1 MERSFAREVE
11 MLRRGD
17 GEYFEGEGILAITK
31 ALLQSGV
38 SYVGGYQ
45 GAPVSHLMDVL
56 TSDSKGLMS
65 ELGVHAEVCANEAAA
80 CAMLAASVNYP
91 IRGAVTWKST
101 VGTNVASDAL
111 SNIASVGVKGGALII
126 LGEDYGEG
134 SSIIQERSHAFAMKC
149 SVWLMDPRVD
159 HPRIVELVEKAFE
172 LSEVSNSPVMMEFRI
187 RACHVTG
194 RFATKDNRKP
204 RYSMNDPIPMPDN
217 SLDRIALPPA
227 TYMQERMKVEKR
239 FPAAID
245 FIRENRL
252 NEVFEGDCDD
262 VGIIC
267 QGGLYNSVIRGLQ
280 QLGLADPFGASRI
293 PIYCMN
299 VTYPMIPD
307 EVVAFCAGKHSVAV
321 VEEGFPDYLEQA
333 LNATLRKADLN
344 TTVVGKGVFPKA
356 GEYQSE
362 VMIRGLAG
370 FIEGSA
376 PKRIDLSAVAT
387 VIKSIDDNKA
397 LAADLL
403 GSPVPPRPPG
413 FCTGCPERPVFS
425 ALKLVQQDPE
435 IGKMHISAD
444 IGCHTFA
451 ALPPFNLGNT
461 VTGYG
466 LGLASS
472 AGVKDSMKG
481 HTISIMGD
489 GGFWHNG
496 LSTGITGAVFN
507 KHDNLLIV
515 MANGYSSATGQQ
527 QLPSSTAGGARPPDT
542 VIPIESA
549 LKGVGVKWI
558 RKQYTY
564 QVGKMRTLIKEAL
577 TSPEKGLK
585 VIIAEAECQIAKQR
599 REKPVVAKALRSG
612 KRVVRTRFGVDEDT
626 CTGDHS
632 CIRLSGCPSL
642 SVKPNPDPLR
652 KDPVAAVLNSCV
664 GCGLC
669 GEVSDAAVLCPSFF
683 KADIVQNPS
692 VVDTLLHRIRT
703 AVIGLLQGR
712 NEKAPAEEAG
722 MPGSMPAGV
731 GVAAE

>member
-1 MERSFAREVE
+1 MERSFAREVD

-56 TSDSKGLMS
+56 TSDSKGLMA
-65 ELGVHAEVCANEAAA
+65 ELGVHTEVCANEAAA

-111 SNIASVGVKGGALII
+111 SNVASVGVTGGALIV

-134 SSIIQERSHAFAMKC
+134 SSIIQERSHAFAMKS
-149 SVWLMDPRVD
+149 SVWLVDPRVD
-159 HPRIVELVEKAFE
+159 HPRIVELVEKSFE
-172 LSEVSNSPVMMEFRI
+172 LSEETNTPVMMEFRI

-194 RFATKDNRKP
+194 RFATKDNKKAAF
-204 RYSMNDPIPMPDN
+204 SMNDRIPEPSFD
-217 SLDRIALPPA
+217 LDKIALPPS
-227 TYMQERMKVEKR
+227 TYMQEKMKVDKR
-239 FPAAID
+239 FPAAIN
-245 FIRENRL
+245 FIRDNGM
-252 NEVFEGDCDD
+252 NEFFDGECDD

-280 QLGLADPFGASRI
+280 QLGLADPFGTSRI

-299 VTYPMIPD
+299 VTYPMVPE
-307 EVVAFCAGKHSVAV
+307 EVVRFCAGKRSVCM
-321 VEEGFPDYLEQA
+321 VEEGFPEYLEQA
-333 LNATLRKADLN
+333 LNATLRKADVN
-344 TTVVGKGVFPKA
+344 TTVVGKDVFPKA

-362 VMIRGLAG
+362 VMLNGLAK
-370 FIEGSA
+370 FIEGA
-376 PKRIDLSAVAT
+376 VPKGIDLGQVAAVTKAVANT
-387 VIKSIDDNKA
+387 KA
-397 LAADLL
+397 MAAELL
-403 GSPVPPRPPG
+403 GAPIPKRPPG

-425 ALKLVQQDPE
+425 AIKLAERDPAV
-435 IGKMHISAD
+435 GKMHISAD
-444 IGCHTFA
+444 IGCHTFST
-451 ALPPFNLGNT
+451 LPPFNLGNT

-472 AGVKDSMKG
+472 AGVKDALKG
-481 HTISIMGD
+481 PTISIMGD

-507 KHDNLLIV
+507 NHNNLLIV

-527 QLPSSTAGGARPPDT
+527 YLPSSTAGGNRPPDT
-542 VIPIESA
+542 VVPIENA
-549 LKGVGVKWI
+549 LRGVGVKWI

-564 QVGKMRTLIKEAL
+564 HVGTMRNLIKEAL
-577 TSPEKGLK
+577 TSTDKGLK

-599 REKPVVAKALRSG
+599 REKPIAARALKAG
-612 KRVVRTRFGVDEDT
+612 KRVIRTRFGVDEDT

-642 SVKPNPDPLR
+642 SVKPNPDILR
-652 KDPVAAVLNSCV
+652 KDPVASVLNSCV

-669 GEVSDAAVLCPSFF
+669 GEVSDAAVLCPSFYR
-683 KADIVQNPS
+683 ADIVQNPTAIDRTLDAIRRS
-692 VVDTLLHRIRT
+692 VIR
-703 AVIGLLQGR
+703 LFQGKV
-712 NEKAPAEEAG
+712 EAEAPLAAESASG
-722 MPGSMPAGV
+722 AQIK
-731 GVAAE
+731 VAAE

>member
-1 MERSFAREVE
+1 MERTFAREVE

-56 TSDSKGLMS
+56 TSDSKGLMA
-65 ELGVHAEVCANEAAA
+65 ELGVHTEVCANEAAA

-111 SNIASVGVKGGALII
+111 SNVASAGVIGGSLIV

-149 SVWLMDPRVD
+149 SVWLVDPRVN
-159 HPRIVELVEKAFE
+159 HPRVVELVEKSFE
-172 LSEVSNSPVMMEFRI
+172 LSEASNTPVMMEFRI

-194 RFATKDNRKP
+194 RFATKDNKKP
-204 RYSMNDPIPMPDN
+204 KFSMNDPIPEPEYN
-217 SLDRIALPPA
+217 LDRIALPPS
-227 TYMQERMKVEKR
+227 TYLQEKMKVEQR
-239 FPAAID
+239 FPAAIQ
-245 FIRENRL
+245 FIQENGM
-252 NEVFEGDCDD
+252 NEFFDGDCDD

-267 QGGLYNSVIRGLQ
+267 QGGLYNAVIRGLQ
-280 QLGLADPFGASRI
+280 QLGLADPFGKTRI

-307 EVVAFCAGKHSVAV
+307 EIKRFCANKRSVCI

-344 TTVVGKGVFPKA
+344 TTVVGKDVFPKA

-362 VMIRGLAG
+362 VMMNGLAK
-370 FIEGSA
+370 FIEGA
-376 PKRIDLSAVAT
+376 VPKGIDLGQVAT
-387 VIKSIDDNKA
+387 ATKSVADTKA
-397 LAADLL
+397 FAAELL
-403 GSPVPPRPPG
+403 GAPIPKRPPG

-435 IGKMHISAD
+435 IGKMHVSAD
-444 IGCHTFA
+444 IGCHTFST
-451 ALPPFNLGNT
+451 LPPFNIGNT

-472 AGVKDSMKG
+472 AGVKDSLKG

-507 KHDNLLIV
+507 EHDNLLIV

-527 QLPSSTAGGARPPDT
+527 QLPSSTAGGLRPADT
-542 VIPIESA
+542 VVPIENA
-549 LKGVGVKWI
+549 LKGVGVKWVK
-558 RKQYTY
+558 KQYTY
-564 QVGKMRTLIKEAL
+564 KVGKMRKLIKQAL
-577 TSPEKGLK
+577 TSSEKGLK

-599 REKPVVAKALRSG
+599 REKPVSTRLLKSG
-612 KRVVRTRFGVDEDT
+612 KRIVRTRFGVDEDT

-652 KDPVAAVLNSCV
+652 KDPVASVLNSCV

-669 GEVSDAAVLCPSFF
+669 GEVSDAAVLCPSFY
-683 KADIVQNPS
+683 KAEIIQNPRLIDR
-692 VVDTLLHRIRT
+692 VAHKIRT
-703 AVIGLLQGR
+703 SVILKFLGKTEASEF
-712 NEKAPAEEAG
+712 NDEEASRIG
-722 MPGSMPAGV
+722 TKM
-731 GVAAE
+731 AAE

>member
-1 MERSFAREVE
+1 MERTFAREVE

-17 GEYFEGEGILAITK
+17 REYFEGEGILAITK

-56 TSDSKGLMS
+56 TSDSKGLMA
-65 ELGVHAEVCANEAAA
+65 ELGVHTEVCANEAAA

-91 IRGAVTWKST
+91 LRGAVTWKST

-111 SNIASVGVKGGALII
+111 SNIASVGVIGGSLII

-149 SVWLMDPRVD
+149 SVWLVDPRVN
-159 HPRIVELVEKAFE
+159 HPRIVELVEKSFE
-172 LSEVSNSPVMMEFRI
+172 LSEISHTPVMMEFRI

-194 RFATKDNRKP
+194 RFATKDNKKP
-204 RYSMNDPIPMPDN
+204 RYSMNDKIPEPEYN
-217 SLDRIALPPA
+217 LDRIALPPS
-227 TYMQERMKVEKR
+227 TYLQEKLKIDER
-239 FPAAID
+239 FPAAIK
-245 FIRENRL
+245 FIRENGL
-252 NEVFEGDCDD
+252 NEFFDGDCDD

-280 QLGLADPFGASRI
+280 QLGLADPFGNSRI

-299 VTYPMIPD
+299 VTYPMVPE
-307 EVVAFCAGKHSVAV
+307 EVTDFCAGKRSVCI
-321 VEEGFPDYLEQA
+321 VEEGFPEYLEQA

-344 TTVVGKGVFPKA
+344 TTIVGKDVFPRA

-362 VMIRGLAG
+362 VMMNGLAR
-370 FIEGSA
+370 FIEGA
-376 PKRIDLSAVAT
+376 VPKGVDLAQVSAVTKA
-387 VIKSIDDNKA
+387 VSDNKA
-397 LAADLL
+397 LAAELL
-403 GSPVPPRPPG
+403 GSPIPKRPPG

-425 ALKLVQQDPE
+425 ALKLAQLDPE

-444 IGCHTFA
+444 IGCHTFST
-451 ALPPFNLGNT
+451 LPPFSMGNT

-472 AGVKDSMKG
+472 AGVKDSMAR

-496 LSTGITGAVFN
+496 LSTGVSGAVYN
-507 KHDNLLIV
+507 KHDNLLII

-527 QLPSSTAGGARPPDT
+527 QLPSSTAGGLRMADT
-542 VIPIESA
+542 VVPIENA
-549 LKGVGVKWI
+549 LRGVGVKWI
-558 RKQYTY
+558 KKQYTY
-564 QVGKMRTLIKEAL
+564 KVGTMRNLIKEAL
-577 TSPEKGLK
+577 TSTEKGLK

-599 REKPVVAKALRSG
+599 REKPQIAGLLRSG

-652 KDPVAAVLNSCV
+652 KDPVASVLNSCV

-683 KADIVQNPS
+683 QAEIIQNPKMI
-692 VVDTLLHRIRT
+692 DRLLHKIRS
-703 AVIGLLQGR
+703 AFIGALQGKQ
-712 NEKAPAEEAG
+712 EAEDIPAP
-722 MPGSMPAGV
+722 PRDTSNDIR
-731 GVAAE
+731 VAAE

>member
-1 MERSFAREVE
+1 MERTFAREVA

-56 TSDSKGLMS
+56 TSDSKGLMA
-65 ELGVHAEVCANEAAA
+65 ELGVHTEVCANEAAA

-111 SNIASVGVKGGALII
+111 SNIASVGVIGGSLIV

-149 SVWLMDPRVD
+149 SVWLVDPRVN
-159 HPRIVELVEKAFE
+159 HPRIVDLVEKSFE
-172 LSEVSNSPVMMEFRI
+172 LSEASNTPVMMEFRI

-194 RFATKDNRKP
+194 RFATKDNKKP
-204 RYSMNDPIPMPDN
+204 EFSMNDPIPEPSYN
-217 SLDRIALPPA
+217 LDRIALPPS
-227 TYMQERMKVEKR
+227 TYLQEKMKVEQR
-239 FPAAID
+239 FPAAIK
-245 FIRENRL
+245 FIRDNGM
-252 NEVFEGDCDD
+252 NEFFDGDCDD

-280 QLGLADPFGASRI
+280 QLGLADPFGKSRI

-299 VTYPMIPD
+299 VTYPMVPE
-307 EVVAFCAGKHSVAV
+307 EVTEFCADKRSVCI

-344 TTVVGKGVFPKA
+344 TAIVGKDVFPKA

-362 VMIRGLAG
+362 VMMNGLAK
-370 FIEGSA
+370 FVEGA
-376 PKRIDLSAVAT
+376 VPKGIDLAPIAAVTEAVA
-387 VIKSIDDNKA
+387 DNKA
-397 LAADLL
+397 YAAELL
-403 GSPVPPRPPG
+403 GAPIPKRPPG

-435 IGKMHISAD
+435 VGKMHISAD
-444 IGCHTFA
+444 IGCHTFS
-451 ALPPFNLGNT
+451 ALPPFNMGNT

-507 KHDNLLIV
+507 EHDNLLIV

-527 QLPSSTAGGARPPDT
+527 QLPSSTAGGLRPPDT
-542 VIPIESA
+542 VVPIENA

-558 RKQYTY
+558 KKQYTY
-564 QVGKMRTLIKEAL
+564 KVGKMRNLVKEAL
-577 TSPEKGLK
+577 TSSEKGLK

-599 REKPVVAKALRSG
+599 REKPIAAKLLKSG

-652 KDPVAAVLNSCV
+652 KDPVASVLNSCV

-683 KADIVQNPS
+683 QADIVQNPTAL
-692 VVDTLLHRIRT
+692 DRFAHKFRT
-703 AVIGLLQGR
+703 AVIGMLQG
-712 NEKAPAEEAG
+712 KSDAPE
-722 MPGSMPAGV
+722 PAQTQDGEPDIK
-731 GVAAE
+731 VAAE

>member
-1 MERSFAREVE
+1 MERTFAREVE

-56 TSDSKGLMS
+56 TSDSKGLMA
-65 ELGVHAEVCANEAAA
+65 ELGVHTEVCANEAAA

-111 SNIASVGVKGGALII
+111 SNVASAGVIGGSLIV

-149 SVWLMDPRVD
+149 SVWLVDPRVN
-159 HPRIVELVEKAFE
+159 HPRVVELVEKSFE
-172 LSEVSNSPVMMEFRI
+172 LSEASNTPVMMEFRI

-194 RFATKDNRKP
+194 RFATKDNKKP
-204 RYSMNDPIPMPDN
+204 KFSMNDPIPEPEYN
-217 SLDRIALPPA
+217 LDRIALPPS
-227 TYMQERMKVEKR
+227 TYLQEKMKVEQR
-239 FPAAID
+239 FPAAIQ
-245 FIRENRL
+245 FIQENGM
-252 NEVFEGDCDD
+252 NEFFDGDCDD

-267 QGGLYNSVIRGLQ
+267 QGGLYNAVIRGLQ
-280 QLGLADPFGASRI
+280 QLGLADPFGKTRI

-307 EVVAFCAGKHSVAV
+307 EIKRFCANKRSVCI

-344 TTVVGKGVFPKA
+344 TTVVGKDVFPKA

-362 VMIRGLAG
+362 VMMNGLAK
-370 FIEGSA
+370 FIEGA
-376 PKRIDLSAVAT
+376 VPKGIDLGPVAT
-387 VIKSIDDNKA
+387 ATKSVADTKA
-397 LAADLL
+397 FAAELL
-403 GSPVPPRPPG
+403 GAPIPKRPPG

-435 IGKMHISAD
+435 IGKMHVSAD
-444 IGCHTFA
+444 IGCHTFST
-451 ALPPFNLGNT
+451 LPPFNIGNT

-472 AGVKDSMKG
+472 AGVKDSLKG

-507 KHDNLLIV
+507 EHDNLLIV

-527 QLPSSTAGGARPPDT
+527 QLPSSTAGGLRPADT
-542 VIPIESA
+542 VVPIENA
-549 LKGVGVKWI
+549 LKGVGVKWVK
-558 RKQYTY
+558 KQYTY
-564 QVGKMRTLIKEAL
+564 KVGKMRKLIKQAL
-577 TSPEKGLK
+577 TSSEKGLK

-599 REKPVVAKALRSG
+599 REKPVSTRLLKSG
-612 KRVVRTRFGVDEDT
+612 KRIVRTRFGVDEDT

-652 KDPVAAVLNSCV
+652 KDPVASVLNSCV

-669 GEVSDAAVLCPSFF
+669 GEVSDAAVLCPSFY
-683 KADIVQNPS
+683 KAEIIQNPRLI
-692 VVDTLLHRIRT
+692 DRIAHKIRT
-703 AVIGLLQGR
+703 SVILKFSGKTETSEF
-712 NEKAPAEEAG
+712 NDEEVSRIG
-722 MPGSMPAGV
+722 TKM
-731 GVAAE
+731 AAE

>member
-1 MERSFAREVE
+1 MERTFARDVE

-17 GEYFEGEGILAITK
+17 GEYVEGEGILAITK

-56 TSDSKGLMS
+56 TSDSKGLMA
-65 ELGVHAEVCANEAAA
+65 ELGVHTEVCANEAAA

-111 SNIASVGVKGGALII
+111 SNVASAGVIGGSLIV

-149 SVWLMDPRVD
+149 SVWLVDPRVN
-159 HPRIVELVEKAFE
+159 HPRVVELVEKSFE
-172 LSEVSNSPVMMEFRI
+172 LSEASNTPVMMEFRI

-194 RFATKDNRKP
+194 RFATKDNKKP
-204 RYSMNDPIPMPDN
+204 KFSMNDPIPEPEYN
-217 SLDRIALPPA
+217 LDRIALPPS
-227 TYMQERMKVEKR
+227 TYLQEKMKVEQR
-239 FPAAID
+239 FPAAIQ
-245 FIRENRL
+245 FIQENGM
-252 NEVFEGDCDD
+252 NEFFDGDCDD

-267 QGGLYNSVIRGLQ
+267 QGGLYNAVIRGLQ
-280 QLGLADPFGASRI
+280 QLGLADPFGKTRI

-307 EVVAFCAGKHSVAV
+307 EIKHFCANKRSVCI

-344 TTVVGKGVFPKA
+344 TTVVGKDVFPKA

-362 VMIRGLAG
+362 VMMNGLAK
-370 FIEGSA
+370 FIEGA
-376 PKRIDLSAVAT
+376 VPKGIDLGPVAT
-387 VIKSIDDNKA
+387 ATKSVADTKA
-397 LAADLL
+397 FAAELL
-403 GSPVPPRPPG
+403 GAPIPKRPPG

-435 IGKMHISAD
+435 IGKMHVSAD
-444 IGCHTFA
+444 IGCHTFST
-451 ALPPFNLGNT
+451 LPPFNIGNT

-472 AGVKDSMKG
+472 AGVKDSLKG

-507 KHDNLLIV
+507 EHDNLLIV

-527 QLPSSTAGGARPPDT
+527 QLPSSTAGGLRPADT
-542 VIPIESA
+542 VVPIENA
-549 LKGVGVKWI
+549 LKGVGVKWVK
-558 RKQYTY
+558 KQYTY
-564 QVGKMRTLIKEAL
+564 KVGKMRKLIKQAL
-577 TSPEKGLK
+577 TSSEKGLK

-599 REKPVVAKALRSG
+599 REKPVSTRLLKSG
-612 KRVVRTRFGVDEDT
+612 KRIVRTRFGVDEDT

-652 KDPVAAVLNSCV
+652 KDPVASVLNSCV

-669 GEVSDAAVLCPSFF
+669 GEVSDAAVLCPSFY
-683 KADIVQNPS
+683 KAEIIQNPRLIDR
-692 VVDTLLHRIRT
+692 VAHKIRT
-703 AVIGLLQGR
+703 SVILKFLGKTETSEF
-712 NEKAPAEEAG
+712 NDEEASRIG
-722 MPGSMPAGV
+722 TKM
-731 GVAAE
+731 AAE

>member
-1 MERSFAREVE
+1 MERTFAREVE

-17 GEYFEGEGILAITK
+17 GEHFEGEGILAITK

-56 TSDSKGLMS
+56 TSDSKGLMA
-65 ELGVHAEVCANEAAA
+65 ELGIHTEVCANEAAA

-111 SNIASVGVKGGALII
+111 SNIASVGVIGGSLIV

-149 SVWLMDPRVD
+149 SVWLVDPRVN
-159 HPRIVELVEKAFE
+159 HPRIVDLVEKSFE
-172 LSEVSNSPVMMEFRI
+172 LSEISNTPVMMEFRI

-194 RFATKDNRKP
+194 RFATKDNKKP
-204 RYSMNDPIPMPDN
+204 RYSMNDKIPEPEYN
-217 SLDRIALPPA
+217 LDRIALPPS
-227 TYMQERMKVEKR
+227 TYLQEKMKIEQR
-239 FPAAID
+239 FPAAIK
-245 FIRENRL
+245 FIKENGL
-252 NEVFEGDCDD
+252 NEFFDGDCED

-280 QLGLADPFGASRI
+280 QLGLADPFGNSRI

-299 VTYPMIPD
+299 VTYPMVPE
-307 EVVAFCAGKHSVAV
+307 EVTEFCAGKRSVCI

-333 LNATLRKADLN
+333 LNAMLRKADLN
-344 TTVVGKGVFPKA
+344 TTIVGKDVFPKA

-362 VMIRGLAG
+362 VMMNGLAKFVEG
-370 FIEGSA
+370 AVPKGIELGPIA
-376 PKRIDLSAVAT
+376 AITKAVA
-387 VIKSIDDNKA
+387 DNKE
-397 LAADLL
+397 LAAELL
-403 GSPVPPRPPG
+403 GAPIPKRPPG
-413 FCTGCPERPVFS
+413 FCTGCPERPVFT
-425 ALKLVQQDPE
+425 ALKLAQLDPE
-435 IGKMHISAD
+435 IGNMHISAD
-444 IGCHTFA
+444 IGCHTFST
-451 ALPPFNLGNT
+451 LPPFNMGNT

-472 AGVKDSMKG
+472 AGVKDSMAR

-496 LSTGITGAVFN
+496 LSTGISGAVYN
-507 KHDNLLIV
+507 KHDNLLII

-527 QLPSSTAGGARPPDT
+527 HLPSTTAGGIRPPDT
-542 VIPIESA
+542 VVPMENA

-564 QVGKMRTLIKEAL
+564 QVSTMRNLIKEAL
-577 TSPEKGLK
+577 TSSEKGLK

-599 REKPVVAKALRSG
+599 REKPRIAKLLKSG
-612 KRVVRTRFGVDEDT
+612 KRVIRTRFGVDEDT

-652 KDPVAAVLNSCV
+652 KDPVASVLNSCV

-683 KADIVQNPS
+683 QAEIVQNPNVLDRVAHKFRS
-692 VVDTLLHRIRT
+692 
-703 AVIGLLQGR
+703 AVIGMLQG
-712 NEKAPAEEAG
+712 NQETADLPAPQQDTTDDIR
-722 MPGSMPAGV
+722 
-731 GVAAE
+731 VAAE

>member
-1 MERSFAREVE
+1 MERTFAREVE

-56 TSDSKGLMS
+56 TSDSKGLMA
-65 ELGVHAEVCANEAAA
+65 ELGVHTEVCANEAAA

-111 SNIASVGVKGGALII
+111 SNVASAGVIGGSLIV

-149 SVWLMDPRVD
+149 SVWLVDPRVN
-159 HPRIVELVEKAFE
+159 HPRVVELVEKSFE
-172 LSEVSNSPVMMEFRI
+172 LSEASNTPVMMEFRI

-194 RFATKDNRKP
+194 RFATKNNKKP
-204 RYSMNDPIPMPDN
+204 KFSMNDPIPEPEYN
-217 SLDRIALPPA
+217 LDRIALPPS
-227 TYMQERMKVEKR
+227 TYLQEKMKVEQR
-239 FPAAID
+239 FPAAIQ
-245 FIRENRL
+245 FIQENGM
-252 NEVFEGDCDD
+252 NEFFDGDCDD

-267 QGGLYNSVIRGLQ
+267 QGGLYNAVIRGLQ
-280 QLGLADPFGASRI
+280 QLGLADPFGKTRI

-307 EVVAFCAGKHSVAV
+307 EIKRFCANKRSVCI

-344 TTVVGKGVFPKA
+344 TTVVGKDVFPKA

-362 VMIRGLAG
+362 VMMNGLAK
-370 FIEGSA
+370 FIEGA
-376 PKRIDLSAVAT
+376 VPKGIDLGPVAT
-387 VIKSIDDNKA
+387 ATKSVADTKA
-397 LAADLL
+397 FAAELL
-403 GSPVPPRPPG
+403 GAPIPKRPPG

-435 IGKMHISAD
+435 IGKMHVSAD
-444 IGCHTFA
+444 IGCHTFST
-451 ALPPFNLGNT
+451 LPPFNIGNT

-472 AGVKDSMKG
+472 AGVKDSLKG

-507 KHDNLLIV
+507 EHDNLLIV

-527 QLPSSTAGGARPPDT
+527 QLPSSTAGGLRPADT
-542 VIPIESA
+542 VVPIENA
-549 LKGVGVKWI
+549 LKGVGVKWVK
-558 RKQYTY
+558 KQYTY
-564 QVGKMRTLIKEAL
+564 KVGKMRKLIKQAL
-577 TSPEKGLK
+577 TSSEKGLK

-599 REKPVVAKALRSG
+599 REKPVSTRLLKSG
-612 KRVVRTRFGVDEDT
+612 KRIVRTRFGVDEDT

-652 KDPVAAVLNSCV
+652 KDPVASVLNSCV

-669 GEVSDAAVLCPSFF
+669 GEVSDAAVLCPSFY
-683 KADIVQNPS
+683 KAEIIQNPRLIDR
-692 VVDTLLHRIRT
+692 VAHKIRT
-703 AVIGLLQGR
+703 SVILKFLGKTETSEF
-712 NEKAPAEEAG
+712 NDEEASRIG
-722 MPGSMPAGV
+722 TKM
-731 GVAAE
+731 AAE

>member
-1 MERSFAREVE
+1 MERTFTKEVE
-11 MLRRGD
+11 LLRRGD
-17 GEYFEGEGILAITK
+17 GEHFEGEGILAITK
-31 ALLQSGV
+31 ALLQAGV

-45 GAPVSHLMDVL
+45 GAPISHLMDVL
-56 TSDSKGLMS
+56 TSDSKGLMA
-65 ELGVHAEVCANEAAA
+65 ELGVHTEVCANEAAA

-111 SNIASVGVKGGALII
+111 SNVASSGVMGGALIV

-149 SVWLMDPRVD
+149 SVWLVDPRVN
-159 HPRIVELVEKAFE
+159 HPRIVELVEKSFE
-172 LSEVSNSPVMMEFRI
+172 LSEASNTPVMMEFRI

-194 RFATKDNRKP
+194 RFKTKNNKKP
-204 RYSMNDPIPMPDN
+204 KYSMNDPIPEPDYN
-217 SLDRIALPPA
+217 LDRIALPPS
-227 TYMQERMKVEKR
+227 TYLQERMKVEKR
-239 FPAAID
+239 FPAAIE
-245 FIRENRL
+245 FIRDNHL
-252 NEVFEGDCDD
+252 NEFFPGDCDD
-262 VGIIC
+262 IGIIC

-280 QLGLADPFGASRI
+280 QLSLADPFGNSRI

-299 VTYPMIPD
+299 VTYPMVPE
-307 EVVAFCAGKHSVAV
+307 EVSQFCAGKRAV
-321 VEEGFPDYLEQA
+321 CIVEEGFPDYLEQA
-333 LNATLRKADLN
+333 LNATLRKVDLN
-344 TTVVGKGVFPKA
+344 TTVVGKDVFPKA

-362 VMIRGLAG
+362 VMMNGLAK
-370 FIEGSA
+370 FVEGTA
-376 PKRIDLSAVAT
+376 PKDIDLIPVTSATKAVA
-387 VIKSIDDNKA
+387 DNKA
-397 LAADLL
+397 LAAELL
-403 GSPVPPRPPG
+403 GSPIPKRPPG

-425 ALKLVQQDPE
+425 ALKLVQRDPE

-444 IGCHTFA
+444 IGCHTFST
-451 ALPPFNLGNT
+451 LPPFNMGNT

-472 AGVKDSMKG
+472 AGVKDTMKG

-496 LSTGITGAVFN
+496 LATGIAGAVYN

-527 QLPSSTAGGARPPDT
+527 HLPSTTAGGLRPPDT
-542 VIPIESA
+542 VVPIESA

-558 RKQYTY
+558 KKQYTY
-564 QVGKMRTLIKEAL
+564 QVGKMRNLIKEAL
-577 TSPEKGLK
+577 TSGEKGLK

-599 REKPVVAKALRSG
+599 REKQVVSKMLKSG
-612 KRVVRTRFGVDEDT
+612 KRVIRTRFGVDEDT

-652 KDPVAAVLNSCV
+652 KDPVASVLNSCV

-669 GEVSDAAVLCPSFF
+669 GEVSDAAVLCPSFYQ
-683 KADIVQNPS
+683 AEIIQNPGLLDR
-692 VVDTLLHRIRT
+692 VLHRFRT
-703 AVIGLLQGR
+703 AVIGMLQGGT
-712 NEKAPAEEAG
+712 EALTDKSG
-722 MPGSMPAGV
+722 SEIMPEDNRI
-731 GVAAE
+731 AAE

>member
-1 MERSFAREVE
+1 MERTFAREVE

-56 TSDSKGLMS
+56 TSDSKGLMA
-65 ELGVHAEVCANEAAA
+65 ELGVHTEVCANEAAA

-101 VGTNVASDAL
+101 VGTNVASDSL
-111 SNIASVGVKGGALII
+111 SNVASAGVIGGSLIV

-149 SVWLMDPRVD
+149 SVWLVDPRVN
-159 HPRIVELVEKAFE
+159 HPRVVELVEKSFE
-172 LSEVSNSPVMMEFRI
+172 LSEASNTPVMMEFRI

-194 RFATKDNRKP
+194 RFATKNNKKP
-204 RYSMNDPIPMPDN
+204 KFSMNDPIPEPEYN
-217 SLDRIALPPA
+217 LDRIALPPS
-227 TYMQERMKVEKR
+227 TYLQEKMKVEQR
-239 FPAAID
+239 FPAAIQ
-245 FIRENRL
+245 FIQENGM
-252 NEVFEGDCDD
+252 NEFFDGDCDD

-267 QGGLYNSVIRGLQ
+267 QGGLYNAVIRGLQ
-280 QLGLADPFGASRI
+280 QLGLADPFGKTRI

-307 EVVAFCAGKHSVAV
+307 EIKRFCANKRSVCI

-344 TTVVGKGVFPKA
+344 TTVVGKDVFPKA

-362 VMIRGLAG
+362 VMMNGLAK
-370 FIEGSA
+370 FIEGA
-376 PKRIDLSAVAT
+376 VPKGIDLGPVAT
-387 VIKSIDDNKA
+387 ATKSVADTKA
-397 LAADLL
+397 FAAELL
-403 GSPVPPRPPG
+403 GAPIPKRPPG

-435 IGKMHISAD
+435 IGKMHVSAD
-444 IGCHTFA
+444 IGCHTFST
-451 ALPPFNLGNT
+451 LPPFNIGNT

-472 AGVKDSMKG
+472 AGVKDSLKG

-507 KHDNLLIV
+507 EHDNLLIV

-527 QLPSSTAGGARPPDT
+527 QLPSSTAGGLRPADT
-542 VIPIESA
+542 VVPIENA
-549 LKGVGVKWI
+549 LKGVGVKWVK
-558 RKQYTY
+558 KQYTY
-564 QVGKMRTLIKEAL
+564 KVGKMRKLIKQAL
-577 TSPEKGLK
+577 TSSEKGLK

-599 REKPVVAKALRSG
+599 REKPVSTRLLKSG
-612 KRVVRTRFGVDEDT
+612 KRIVRTRFGVDEDT

-652 KDPVAAVLNSCV
+652 KDPVASVLNSCV

-669 GEVSDAAVLCPSFF
+669 GEVSDAAVLCPSFY
-683 KADIVQNPS
+683 KAEIIQNPRLI
-692 VVDTLLHRIRT
+692 DRIAHKIRT
-703 AVIGLLQGR
+703 SVILKFLGKTETSEF
-712 NEKAPAEEAG
+712 NDEEASRIG
-722 MPGSMPAGV
+722 TKM
-731 GVAAE
+731 AAE

>member
-56 TSDSKGLMS
+56 TSDSKGLMAD
-65 ELGVHAEVCANEAAA
+65 LGVHAEVCANEAAA

-111 SNIASVGVKGGALII
+111 SNIASVGVKGGALIV

-134 SSIIQERSHAFAMKC
+134 SSIIQERSHAFAMKS

-172 LSEVSNSPVMMEFRI
+172 LSEASNAPVMMEFRI

-194 RFATKDNRKP
+194 RFATKNNRKP
-204 RYSMNDPIPMPDN
+204 CYSMNDPIPAPDFN
-217 SLDRIALPPA
+217 LERIALPPA
-227 TYMQERMKVEKR
+227 TYLQERKKVEER
-239 FPAAID
+239 FPAAVE

-252 NEVFEGDCDD
+252 NEIFDGDCDD

-267 QGGLYNSVIRGLQ
+267 QGGLYNSVIRALQ
-280 QLGLADPFGASRI
+280 QLGLADPFGDARI

-299 VTYPMIPD
+299 VTYPMVPD
-307 EVVAFCAGKHSVAV
+307 EVVAFCAGKRSVAI
-321 VEEGFPDYLEQA
+321 VEEGFPEYLEQA
-333 LNATLRKADLN
+333 LNAALRKADLN
-344 TTVVGKGVFPKA
+344 TTIVGKDVFPRA

-362 VMIRGLAG
+362 VMLNGIAR
-370 FIEGSA
+370 FIEGA
-376 PKRIDLSAVAT
+376 VPKGVDLESVAAVTKA
-387 VIKSIDDNKA
+387 ISDNKA

-403 GSPVPPRPPG
+403 GAEIPKRPPG

-425 ALKLVQQDPE
+425 ALKLAQRDPE
-435 IGKMHISAD
+435 IGEMHVSAD

-451 ALPPFNLGNT
+451 ALPPFGLGNT

-472 AGVKDSMKG
+472 AGVKDAMKG

-527 QLPSSTAGGARPPDT
+527 YLPSSTAGGARPADT
-542 VIPIESA
+542 VVPIESA

-564 QVGKMRTLIKEAL
+564 RVGKMRKLIKEAL

-599 REKPVVAKALRSG
+599 REKPLAAKALKAG
-612 KRVVRTRFGVDEDT
+612 DRVMRTRFGVDEDT

-652 KDPVAAVLNSCV
+652 KDPVATVLNSCV

-669 GEVSDAAVLCPSFF
+669 GEVADAAVLCPSFF

-692 VVDTLLHRIRT
+692 LADRALHRVRS
-703 AVIGLLQGR
+703 AVIGFFRGEAAR
-712 NEKAPAEEAG
+712 PA
-722 MPGSMPAGV
+722 
-731 GVAAE
+731 AAA

>member
-17 GEYFEGEGILAITK
+17 GEHFEGEGILAITK

-56 TSDSKGLMS
+56 TSDSKGLMAD
-65 ELGVHAEVCANEAAA
+65 LGVHAEVCANEAAA

-134 SSIIQERSHAFAMKC
+134 SSIIQERSHAFAMKS

-172 LSEVSNSPVMMEFRI
+172 LSEASNAPVMMEFRI

-194 RFATKDNRKP
+194 RFATRDNRKP
-204 RYSMNDPIPMPDN
+204 RYSMNDPIPEPDFD
-217 SLDRIALPPA
+217 LERIALPPA
-227 TYMQERMKVEKR
+227 TYLQERKKVDER
-239 FPAAID
+239 FPAAVE

-252 NEVFEGDCDD
+252 NEVFGGDRDD

-267 QGGLYNSVIRGLQ
+267 QGGLYNSVIRALQ
-280 QLGLADPFGASRI
+280 QLGLADPFGGARI

-299 VTYPMIPD
+299 VTYPMVPD
-307 EVVAFCAGKHSVAV
+307 EVVAFCAGKRSVAI
-321 VEEGFPDYLEQA
+321 VEEGFPEYLEQA
-333 LNATLRKADLN
+333 LNAALRKADLN
-344 TTVVGKGVFPKA
+344 TTIVGKDVFPRA

-362 VMIRGLAG
+362 VMLNGIAR
-370 FIEGSA
+370 FIEGA
-376 PKRIDLSAVAT
+376 VPKGVDLEPVAAVTKA
-387 VIKSIDDNKA
+387 IADNKA
-397 LAADLL
+397 LAAELL
-403 GSPVPPRPPG
+403 GAEIPKRPPG

-425 ALKLVQQDPE
+425 ALKLAQRDPE
-435 IGKMHISAD
+435 IGEMHVSAD

-451 ALPPFNLGNT
+451 ALPPFGLGNT

-472 AGVKDSMKG
+472 AGVKDAMKG

-527 QLPSSTAGGARPPDT
+527 YLPSSTAGGARPADT
-542 VIPIESA
+542 VVPIESA

-564 QVGKMRTLIKEAL
+564 QVGKMRKLIKEAL
-577 TSPEKGLK
+577 TSPENGLK

-599 REKPVVAKALRSG
+599 REKPMAAKALKAG
-612 KRVVRTRFGVDEDT
+612 DRVIRTRFGVDEDT

-652 KDPVAAVLNSCV
+652 KDPVATVLNSCV

-669 GEVSDAAVLCPSFF
+669 GEVADAAVLCPSFF
-683 KADIVQNPS
+683 KADVVQNPS
-692 VVDTLLHRIRT
+692 LADRALHRVRS
-703 AVIGLLQGR
+703 AVIGFFRDRAAQ
-712 NEKAPAEEAG
+712 PAAG
-722 MPGSMPAGV
+722 
-731 GVAAE
+731 